1 MVRSYQPDAI
11 MDNRLGA
18 SRTSSVLSR
27 SSCLRASKT
36 RAAEISLNSIGSDVP
51 TQFISRIRSTQ
62 FLRSL
67 LNNDKDQRAWLPG
80 LFFTFV

>member
-1 MVRSYQPDAI
+1 MVRSYQPDVI
-11 MDNRLGA
+11 MANRLEVSGDFV
-18 SRTSSVLSR
+18 SPEQIILPKGFKDESGRNIL
-27 SSCLRASKT
+27 
-36 RAAEISLNSIGSDVP
+36 EF
-51 TQFISRIRSTQ
+51 QQ